1 MLNQSSKIRKYAASG
16 KTNAEIAKLLG
27 IRYQTV
33 WRTLNRKFE
42 GVVPQIQLIE
52 KGIRT
57 AKEIETE
64 E

>member
-1 MLNQSSKIRKYAASG
+1 MNQSSKIRKLANSG
-16 KTNAEIAKLLG
+16 KSNGEIAKLLG

-33 WRTLNRKFE
+33 WRTLNRKFQGE
-42 GVVPQIQLIE
+42 IPQEVLIQ

-57 AKEIETE
+57 VSNIEDE